1 MQYTC
6 CVEGGDFFGGKQ
18 KVTVAAASAAE
29 LADFVVA
36 RCGVDSAC
44 KLMCRRDESELYT
57 ALDDSA
63 LVGCNPKFV
72 RLRLVEIGGNMVQG
86 SCAPSVHSDT

>member
-57 ALDDSA
+57 ALETA
-63 LVGCNPKFV
+63 EFKFQFEKNQI
-72 RLRLVEIGGNMVQG
+72 RSSNIYIG
-86 SCAPSVHSDT
+86 AF